1 MFQRVFMGPL
11 DKPANEKLNDLNR
24 RELVIM
30 LSFIL
35 FIFWIGIA
43 PSGWF
48 GLMDSSV
55 GNLVSDISNAISNNL
70 TSLPLP

>member
-1 MFQRVFMGPL
+1 
-11 DKPANEKLNDLNR
+11 
-24 RELVIM
+24 M